1 MVLKPIIKKLQAWA
15 DYCDELIN
23 TEDYPTLR
31 SAGKKGIA
39 LANADDPHNLSL
51 FYFYTTIT
59 FNYSTEID
67 SAEYFLNRSE
77 EYGIK
82 ANNIRR
88 ISQALKQLFLV
99 TKLYKRTEKRKSVLS
114 KIQVIIDTTTNSKFK
129 SDMLETA
136 ADY

>member
-1 MVLKPIIKKLQAWA
+1 LVFLKPVKIERFN
-15 DYCDELIN
+15 DTIN
-23 TEDYPTLR
+23 
-31 SAGKKGIA
+31 
-39 LANADDPHNLSL
+39 H
-51 FYFYTTIT
+51 
-59 FNYSTEID
+59 
-67 SAEYFLNRSE
+67 
-77 EYGIK
+77 GIK

-129 SDMLETA
+129 SDMLETT

>member
-1 MVLKPIIKKLQAWA
+1 LESYELAAFDFLLKPVKIERFN
-15 DYCDELIN
+15 DTIN
-23 TEDYPTLR
+23 
-31 SAGKKGIA
+31 
-39 LANADDPHNLSL
+39 H
-51 FYFYTTIT
+51 
-59 FNYSTEID
+59 
-67 SAEYFLNRSE
+67 
-77 EYGIK
+77 GIK

-129 SDMLETA
+129 SDMLETT